1 MKFTVSF
8 IYVRVKWYMKNKEA
22 FFNTSNAEKW
32 PVAPV
37 KAVGSEG
44 VQYEFSN
51 VYLQSLRI

>member
-1 MKFTVSF
+1 
-8 IYVRVKWYMKNKEA
+8 MKNKEA

-51 VYLQSLRI
+51 VYLQSLRISLLAV